1 MIAISA
7 TITFSARLL
16 SHEGVRGDLLGFVGS
31 IGTIDCAETH
41 IADES
46 WPASQPLRTMAG
58 DAGHHIRGNLPL
70 AYSALI
76 RSSAPLG
83 QSWPYLSRYF
93 FCANVRNALRSGV

>member
-16 SHEGVRGDLLGFVGS
+16 SHELALGELLAFVGS
-31 IGTIDCAETH
+31 IRAFDSAETYL
-41 IADES
+41 ADD
-46 WPASQPLRTMAG
+46 WRQASHCEQWLAMPVTSLG
-58 DAGHHIRGNLPL
+58 SLPD
-70 AYSALI
+70 YSALI

-93 FCANVRNALRSGV
+93 FWANVRNALRSGV